1 MLAALFSGG
10 KDSTYATYL
19 AIRAGQKIGCLVSI
33 IPENK
38 ESYLFHTPNISLV
51 DKLAEAM
58 EIPLVKMTS
67 FGEREKELN
76 DLKNALKEAK
86 ERFSVTG
93 VLTGAISS
101 VYQASRIQRVCFEL
115 GLECFNPLW
124 LRDEQNHIEEI
135 IRNDFHVI
143 FTGVFAHPLDKSWLG
158 RTLNALTARELGELR
173 KSHGINP
180 AGEGGEY
187 ETLVL
192 DCPLYKKRLFIHSS
206 ERTFKGGA
214 GVLEIKES
222 ELLPKSPFLD
232 GMKNNPS
239 EKPFLLHGSM
249 GKK

>member
-10 KDSTYATYL
+10 KDSTYAIYL

-51 DKLAEAM
+51 DKLSEAM
-58 EIPLVKMTS
+58 EIPLVKMAS
-67 FGEREKELN
+67 SGEREKELD
-76 DLKNALKEAK
+76 DLKNALNEAK
-86 ERFSVTG
+86 ALGATG

-158 RTLNALTARELGELR
+158 RSLNALTARELAELR

-206 ERTFKGGA
+206 ERAFHGGS
-214 GVLEIKES
+214 GTLEIKES
-222 ELLPKSPFLD
+222 ELIPKGPF
-232 GMKNNPS
+232 
-239 EKPFLLHGSM
+239 HGVEA
-249 GKK
+249 K